1 MYLENY
7 RAVDWYVY
15 IILCTDDSLYTGIT
29 NDVERRLSQHAAKR
43 GAKYFRG
50 RTPQRLIYLES
61 KHSRSSAT
69 RREAMIKK
77 MQRVEKNR
85 LILSKMN
92 EAPAG

>member
-1 MYLENY
+1 MRLENY

-29 NDVERRLSQHAAKR
+29 TDVERRLSQHAARR

-50 RTPQRLIYLES
+50 RTPRRLMYLES
-61 KHSRSSAT
+61 RHTRSSAT

-77 MQRVEKNR
+77 LQRVGKDR